1 LANTVSVISPSS
13 SLSRFA
19 QTFTLNAGAT
29 VGQVRG
35 AFLVL
40 FSSGAAID
48 ITLRIGLPQLQMG
61 SDATPAILTSG
72 SAVYLPRS
80 NAYQDYNPSTLA
92 PLGFLIEEQRTN
104 LALWNRDATN
114 AAWTKTSATATLTST
129 GLTGVANSAS
139 VLSATAADG
148 LVHQSIVVSAST
160 TYTFSVWLKAAS
172 ATTLTIFIF
181 DPVFATLGST
191 VCNVTTSWQRFTVTA
206 GTGVN
211 TGIKISIGGGST
223 FSTGEAV
230 IMDCAQLEV
239 GGFATSAIIT
249 TTAAATRLADSASIT
264 GTNFSGWYN
273 QTEGTFVT
281 EFSSQNGPVGTPS
294 ALVVNDNTFDNACV
308 VRLNGGTSQSVV
320 LAGTVVQA
328 SLFSS
333 SIAAGVIAKMA
344 AAYKAND
351 FAFVV
356 NAGTV
361 QTDTSGAM
369 PVVDRIF
376 IGGTS
381 GGYLNGRIRRLSYYR
396 TRLPNAT
403 IQSVT
408 T

>member
-1 LANTVSVISPSS
+1 
-13 SLSRFA
+13 
-19 QTFTLNAGAT
+19 
-29 VGQVRG
+29 
-35 AFLVL
+35 
-40 FSSGAAID
+40 
-48 ITLRIGLPQLQMG
+48 
-61 SDATPAILTSG
+61 
-72 SAVYLPRS
+72 VYLPRS